1 MPAMPDAEDV
11 RRIALS
17 LPDTTE
23 KIAWSMPT
31 FRVAGKMFA
40 TLPEDETSI
49 AVRCPKE
56 ERDEL
61 ALAEPE
67 KFWIADH
74 EAQFAWVRVRLAAL
88 EDEENCGTSSPTPGA
103 RPPRPGCSRRTP
115 DWGCRRRADGTGRT
129 ALPLS
134 VPRGRIP
141 ITRDRRVGGG
151 RRRAHPTLTGA
162 TQTPAGTPPA
172 VNRLI
177 RSRSD
182 PASSPCAARCSSN
195 CP

>member
-1 MPAMPDAEDV
+1 MPDAEDV

-67 KFWIADH
+67 KLGFADD
-74 EAQFAWVRVRLAAL
+74 
-88 EDEENCGTSSPTPGA
+88 EDA
-103 RPPRPGCSRRTP
+103 V
-115 DWGCRRRADGTGRT
+115 RRAGQGSGAGGSASCGQILADSWRQAAPSRLLEAHPRLGAAAGGLTQSGPCGP
-129 ALPLS
+129 LPLMLLLLS
-134 VPRGRIP
+134 SGSEPVAVGVGEAVVPAESPFESG
-141 ITRDRRVGGG
+141 DGGG
-151 RRRAHPTLTGA
+151 PDTEVLGDGGEGDVLGLPQRP
-162 TQTPAGTPPA
+162 
-172 VNRLI
+172 
-177 RSRSD
+177 
-182 PASSPCAARCSSN
+182 
-195 CP
+195 

>member
-1 MPAMPDAEDV
+1 MSDAEDV

-23 KIAWSMPT
+23 KTAWNMPT

-40 TLPEDETSI
+40 TLPEEETSM

-61 ALAEPE
+61 VLAEPE

-88 EDEENCGTSSPTPGA
+88 DDEAELRDILTDSWRQA
-103 RPPRPGCSRRTP
+103 APPRLL
-115 DWGCRRRADGTGRT
+115 D
-129 ALPLS
+129 
-134 VPRGRIP
+134 
-141 ITRDRRVGGG
+141 
-151 RRRAHPTLTGA
+151 AHPELGAPATG
-162 TQTPAGTPPA
+162 
-172 VNRLI
+172 
-177 RSRSD
+177 
-182 PASSPCAARCSSN
+182 
-195 CP
+195 

>member
-1 MPAMPDAEDV
+1 MPDAEDV
-11 RRIALS
+11 RRIALA

-23 KIAWSMPT
+23 KVAWSMPT

-67 KFWIADH
+67 KFWIAGH

-88 EDEENCGTSSPTPGA
+88 EDEGELRDILADSWRQA
-103 RPPRPGCSRRTP
+103 APPR
-115 DWGCRRRADGTGRT
+115 
-129 ALPLS
+129 LLE
-134 VPRGRIP
+134 
-141 ITRDRRVGGG
+141 
-151 RRRAHPTLTGA
+151 AHPRLGL
-162 TQTPAGTPPA
+162 PP
-172 VNRLI
+172 V
-177 RSRSD
+177 D
-182 PASSPCAARCSSN
+182 
-195 CP
+195 

>member
-1 MPAMPDAEDV
+1 MPDAEDV

-23 KIAWSMPT
+23 KTAWSMPT

-40 TLPEDETSI
+40 TLPEDETSL

-67 KFWIADH
+67 KFWIAGH

-88 EDEENCGTSSPTPGA
+88 EDEEELRDILADSWRQA
-103 RPPRPGCSRRTP
+103 APPR
-115 DWGCRRRADGTGRT
+115 
-129 ALPLS
+129 LLE
-134 VPRGRIP
+134 
-141 ITRDRRVGGG
+141 
-151 RRRAHPTLTGA
+151 AHPRLGL
-162 TQTPAGTPPA
+162 PA
-172 VNRLI
+172 V
-177 RSRSD
+177 D
-182 PASSPCAARCSSN
+182 
-195 CP
+195 

>member
-1 MPAMPDAEDV
+1 MPDAEDV

-40 TLPEDETSI
+40 TLPEEETSL

-61 ALAEPE
+61 VLAEPE

-74 EAQFAWVRVRLAAL
+74 ETQFAWVRARLDAL
-88 EDEENCGTSSPTPGA
+88 EDEAELRDILADSWRQAAPT
-103 RPPRPGCSRRTP
+103 RLRE
-115 DWGCRRRADGTGRT
+115 
-129 ALPLS
+129 
-134 VPRGRIP
+134 
-141 ITRDRRVGGG
+141 
-151 RRRAHPTLTGA
+151 AHP
-162 TQTPAGTPPA
+162 
-172 VNRLI
+172 RLGLPG
-177 RSRSD
+177 D
-182 PASSPCAARCSSN
+182 AD
-195 CP
+195 

>member
-1 MPAMPDAEDV
+1 MPDAEDV
-11 RRIALS
+11 RRVALS
-17 LPDTTE
+17 LPDTGE

-61 ALAEPE
+61 VLAEPG

-88 EDEENCGTSSPTPGA
+88 EDEGELRDILADSWRQAAPPRLLDSYPELGLPGA
-103 RPPRPGCSRRTP
+103 EG
-115 DWGCRRRADGTGRT
+115 
-129 ALPLS
+129 
-134 VPRGRIP
+134 
-141 ITRDRRVGGG
+141 
-151 RRRAHPTLTGA
+151 
-162 TQTPAGTPPA
+162 
-172 VNRLI
+172 
-177 RSRSD
+177 
-182 PASSPCAARCSSN
+182 
-195 CP
+195 